1 MKSNLFHKVILLCLV
16 SFSLIGA
23 SKAQSNL
30 ILHFTDKTQVN
41 PTLSSISKI
50 TFTSDNLEMKYNDGT
65 TSSYLISAIKKITF
79 NALSGIKEV
88 DVQENL
94 ISLYPNPSKDF
105 IFLKNVTIDET
116 IVSIFRLDGACI
128 MSVQISNIDQGID
141 VSSLSKG
148 VYVLKIGGKALK
160 FTKL

>member
-1 MKSNLFHKVILLCLV
+1 MKSILFRKVILLCLA
-16 SFSLIGA
+16 SFSLIGV

-30 ILHFTDKTQVN
+30 ILQFSDKTQAN
-41 PTLSSISKI
+41 PMLSSISKI

-65 TSSYLISAIKKITF
+65 TNSYLISTVNKITF
-79 NALSGIKEV
+79 STLSGFNEL
-88 DVQENL
+88 DSQEDL

-105 IFLKNVTIDET
+105 IYLKNAPKNET
-116 IVSIFRLDGACI
+116 KVSVFRLDGACLL
-128 MSVQISNIDQGID
+128 SVQISNIGEGID

-148 VYVLKIGGKALK
+148 IYVLKIGGKALK